1 MNVRVGRERDRVC
14 ERERERERER
24 LFQDETK
31 HMCIYGCMSVCIWN
45 KINIDSLTDEE
56 MSFMSFI

>member
-1 MNVRVGRERDRVC
+1 MCVWEGRETECVR